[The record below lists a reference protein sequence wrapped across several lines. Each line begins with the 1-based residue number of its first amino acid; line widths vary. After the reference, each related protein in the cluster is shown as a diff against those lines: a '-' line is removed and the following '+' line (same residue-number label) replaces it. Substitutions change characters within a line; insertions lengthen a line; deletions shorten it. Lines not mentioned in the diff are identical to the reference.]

1 MIRKVL
7 TERKSLMRPEKCKLK
22 KLFYAFIWNTDIYVS
37 SYRALKLS
45 VQQFMQIYHL
55 QAFTRRED

>member
-1 MIRKVL
+1 M
-7 TERKSLMRPEKCKLK
+7 ERKSLMRPEKCKLK

-37 SYRALKLS
+37 SYRTLKLS

-55 QAFTRRED
+55 HAFTRRED